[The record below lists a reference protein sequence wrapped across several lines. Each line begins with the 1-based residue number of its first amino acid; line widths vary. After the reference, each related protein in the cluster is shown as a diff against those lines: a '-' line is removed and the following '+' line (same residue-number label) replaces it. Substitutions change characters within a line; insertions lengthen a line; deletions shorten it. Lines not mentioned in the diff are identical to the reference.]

1 MTKIKVIIAKGRKE
15 FLDIYKLDLEK
26 IGCICDRVTDT
37 VLEVYLPNC
46 ISFPFS
52 ATTYL
57 LPDEVSSMYGK
68 LALIQTQIKEQTL
81 SRIASS
87 YRGLR
92 CRCPVTGINFTASNT
107 VYFASDGTIRDGESK
122 NIIFGKGKWAEKLT
136 IKKND
141 AASKNVKK
149 EASTEELKNSTR
161 YFVCIASNTKCIV
174 EVNLETDEFFT
185 RKEVIEFLD
194 SKGYKHMS
202 IINIIEF
209 TELDYKKYLSK

>member
-1 MTKIKVIIAKGRKE
+1 MSKIKVIIAKGRKE

-26 IGCICDRVTDT
+26 IGCICDRLTDT
-37 VLEVYLPNC
+37 NLEVCLPNC

-52 ATTYL
+52 ITTYQ

-68 LALIQTQIKEQTL
+68 LSLIQTQIKEQTL

-87 YRGLR
+87 YRGLQ
-92 CRCPVTGINFTASNT
+92 CRCPITGINFTASDT
-107 VYFASDGTIRDGESK
+107 VYFAPDGTIRDVESK
-122 NIIFGKGKWAEKLT
+122 NVIFAKGKWAEKLT
-136 IKKND
+136 VSEKK
-141 AASKNVKK
+141 AITKNYKK
-149 EASTEELKNSTR
+149 EVFAPALGDSMR
-161 YFVCIASNTKCIV
+161 YFVCVASNTKCIV

-194 SKGYKHMS
+194 SQGYKHMT
-202 IINIIEF
+202 ITNIIEF